1 MINEKFRERSAVFD
15 FLATDAARA
24 SAFIERVCDAA
35 FVERQKAPGRLM
47 VVRFLVGAFQNL
59 ATEFVRVPLL
69 KLVHLPLWD
78 SVSPTL
84 LQIEVCACGVILACC
99 FDSRL
104 PSPVERSA
112 KADCEAV
119 ARVQQPKGQGQ
130 DV

>member
-24 SAFIERVCDAA
+24 SSFIERVCDAA
-35 FVERQKAPGRLM
+35 FVERQKTPGRLM
-47 VVRFLVGAFQNL
+47 IVRFLVGAFQNL

-84 LQIEVCACGVILACC
+84 LQIEVTIFGNVL
-99 FDSRL
+99 FSF
-104 PSPVERSA
+104 
-112 KADCEAV
+112 
-119 ARVQQPKGQGQ
+119 
-130 DV
+130 